1 MASPFDKQIQNRNF
15 LSPIGFNFVLSKYP
29 KVDFFSNSINLP
41 EISLATQVQPSYLK
55 NIDIPG
61 EKITYSDLR
70 VSFIIDENMDNYT
83 TIHNWIT
90 GLGFPETTEQ
100 FSNLITYEEILDQ
113 KLAFSDASLKILN
126 SNYRTVKTIK
136 FKDVYPVSLTSLDFT
151 STDNDY
157 QYFTAQA
164 VFKYTVYQITDENN

>member
-1 MASPFDKQIQNRNF
+1 MATPFDKQIQNRNF
-15 LSPIGFNFVLSKYP
+15 LSPIGFKFTLAKYP

-70 VSFIIDENMDNYT
+70 VSFIVDEDMVNYT
-83 TIHNWIT
+83 SIHNWIT
-90 GLGFPETTEQ
+90 GLGFPDTTEQ
-100 FSNLITYEEILDQ
+100 FSDLITSEEILDQ
-113 KLAFSDASLKILN
+113 KLAFSDASIKILN
-126 SNYRTVKTIK
+126 SNFKTVKTVK
-136 FKDVYPVSLTSLDFT
+136 FKDVYPVSLSSLDFT
-151 STDNDY
+151 SSDNDY

-164 VFKYTVYQITDENN
+164 IFKYTIYQITNENN